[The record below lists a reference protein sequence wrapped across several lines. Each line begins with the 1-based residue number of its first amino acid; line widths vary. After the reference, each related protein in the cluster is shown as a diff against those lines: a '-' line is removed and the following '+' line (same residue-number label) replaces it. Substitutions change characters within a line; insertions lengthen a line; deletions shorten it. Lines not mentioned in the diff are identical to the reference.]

1 MVTEQSVLDALCGVR
16 DPELDE
22 PVTDLGFV
30 SRVEIYGG
38 EVSVGLRLP
47 TYFCS
52 PNFAY
57 LMVDDARE
65 ALLALPG
72 VGGASVALDGH
83 HASTE
88 INSGVAG
95 GRDFDESFAD
105 DETSGLEL
113 DEVRRTFRRK
123 AFVRRQ
129 EMLCRSLM
137 SGGVEPRELA
147 RMTLSELP
155 ASEESAV
162 YLERR
167 SELDLDLSD
176 EAPLLMD
183 PDGRTVP
190 EDAVVEHLKRAR
202 LTRVSVEGNGAFC
215 RGILASRYGAP
226 GVEGAPENGPPHNG
240 EIGNNR
246 DSVVSGRR

>member
-1 MVTEQSVLDALCGVR
+1 MITEQSVLDALSGVR

-30 SRVEIYGG
+30 SRVEVSGNG
-38 EVSVGLRLP
+38 VSVGLRLP
-47 TYFCS
+47 TYFCA

-57 LMVDDARE
+57 LMVEDARE
-65 ALLALPG
+65 ALLALPD
-72 VGGASVALDGH
+72 VERAAVALDGH
-83 HASTE
+83 HASSE

-95 GRDFDESFAD
+95 GRDFDASFAD

-129 EMLCRSLM
+129 EMLCRALM

-155 ASEESAV
+155 DSDESEV
-162 YLERR
+162 YLQRR
-167 SELDLDLSD
+167 SEIELDLSGG
-176 EAPLLMD
+176 APLLMD

-202 LTRVSVEGNGAFC
+202 LTRISVEGNGAFC
-215 RGILASRYGAP
+215 RGILASRYGVP
-226 GVEGAPENGPPHNG
+226 EEGARENGLPDN
-240 EIGNNR
+240 ERLEDR
-246 DSVVSGRR
+246 DSVISGRR